1 MKFTK
6 MHGLGNDYVYV
17 NTISQNIKDPSET
30 AKKLSDRHYG
40 IGADG
45 LILIGRSSDAD
56 FKMEIYNSDGSSAK
70 MCGNGIRCVGK
81 YVYEKGLTKKK
92 ILTVETP
99 AGIKKLFLSVIEDQV
114 KKITVDMGKPEIGEK
129 HLPIQA
135 DGIVYDASFISM
147 GNHHIV
153 IQTEDLKNLVIE
165 KAGPKL
171 EKHFFF
177 PDRVNVEFIHVK
189 NENEIEV
196 RVWER
201 GSGETLACG
210 TGACAAA
217 IAYMAD
223 QSDKRE
229 IKVLLK
235 GGELLVRWEKEGN
248 VYMTG
253 PAEFVFEGEINV

>member
-17 NTISQNIKDPSET
+17 NTLSENIKDPSET
-30 AKKLSDRHYG
+30 AKKISDRHYG

-56 FKMEIYNSDGSSAK
+56 FKMEIYNADGSLAK

-81 YVYEKGLTKKK
+81 YVYEKGLTKKRL
-92 ILTVETP
+92 LTVETP
-99 AGIKKLFLSVIEDQV
+99 AGIKKVFLSVSEDRV
-114 KKITVDMGKPEIGEK
+114 TKITVNMGKPKIGEK

-135 DGIVYDASFISM
+135 DGIVYDASFISI

-153 IQTEDLKNLVIE
+153 IRTEDLDNLIIE
-165 KAGPKL
+165 KTGPKL
-171 EKHFFF
+171 EKHLFF
-177 PDRVNVEFIHVK
+177 PDGVNVEFIRIK
-189 NENEIEV
+189 NENEIEA
-196 RVWER
+196 RIWER
-201 GSGETLACG
+201 GSGETLSCG

-223 QSDKRE
+223 QSDRKE
-229 IKVLLK
+229 IKVILR
-235 GGELLVRWEKEGN
+235 GGELSIRWGKEGN